1 MNKIQID
8 KDKIINLEN
17 NEYQLVINH
26 DCNIE
31 FIVNKTINSKV
42 SILVKS
48 SNINIKILL
57 ESNSSLIINQLGC
70 DSSINYDVNINNNS
84 NLYVVDSII
93 SKVDSINNIN
103 LSHKGN
109 NSEIKFYTNGIN
121 LENKKMYYNVN
132 GIISKDISDVYLEE
146 NSKIINIKDG
156 DSKIIPNLIVDS
168 KDISANHSAYI
179 GTLDNDTLN
188 YLMSRGIEKDKA
200 KDLIIKS
207 ILLSK
212 MNLNIDEFIKEIGLY
227 IEGGEYE

>member
-8 KDKIINLEN
+8 KDKIINLEDD
-17 NEYQLVINH
+17 EYQLVINH

-57 ESNSSLIINQLGC
+57 ESNSSLIINQLGF

-179 GTLDNDTLN
+179 GTLDKDILN

>member
-17 NEYQLVINH
+17 DEYQLVINH

-31 FIVNKTINSKV
+31 FFVNKTINSKV

-57 ESNSSLIINQLGC
+57 ESNSSLIINQLGF

-109 NSEIKFYTNGIN
+109 NSEIRFYTNGIN

-179 GTLDNDTLN
+179 GTLDNDILN

-212 MNLNIDEFIKEIGLY
+212 MNLNVDEFIKEIGLY
-227 IEGGEYE
+227 IEGGVYE

>member
-8 KDKIINLEN
+8 KDKIINLEDD
-17 NEYQLVINH
+17 EYQLVINH

-121 LENKKMYYNVN
+121 LDNKKMYYNVN

-227 IEGGEYE
+227 IEGGRV

>member
-17 NEYQLVINH
+17 DEYQLVINH

-31 FIVNKTINSKV
+31 FIVNKNINSKV

-57 ESNSSLIINQLGC
+57 ESNSSLIINQLGF
-70 DSSINYDVNINNNS
+70 DSSINYDVNINNNG

-109 NSEIKFYTNGIN
+109 NSEIRFYTNGIN

-146 NSKIINIKDG
+146 NSKIINVKDG

>member
-8 KDKIINLEN
+8 KDKIINLEDD
-17 NEYQLVINH
+17 EYQLVINH

-31 FIVNKTINSKV
+31 FIVNKNINSKV

>member
-8 KDKIINLEN
+8 KDKIINLEDD
-17 NEYQLVINH
+17 EYQLVINH

-103 LSHKGN
+103 LSHKEN
-109 NSEIKFYTNGIN
+109 NSEIRFYTNGIN
-121 LENKKMYYNVN
+121 LDNRKMYYNVN

-179 GTLDNDTLN
+179 GTLDNDILN

>member
-8 KDKIINLEN
+8 KDKIINLEDD
-17 NEYQLVINH
+17 EYQLVINH

-179 GTLDNDTLN
+179 GTLDNETLN

>member
-8 KDKIINLEN
+8 KDKIINLEDD
-17 NEYQLVINH
+17 EYQLVINH

-42 SILVKS
+42 SVLVKS

-57 ESNSSLIINQLGC
+57 ESNSSLIINQLGF

-109 NSEIKFYTNGIN
+109 DSEIRFYTNGIN

-179 GTLDNDTLN
+179 GTLDNDILN

>member
-17 NEYQLVINH
+17 DEYQLIINN

-31 FIVNKTINSKV
+31 FIVNKNINSKV

-57 ESNSSLIINQLGC
+57 ESNSSLIINQLGF

-212 MNLNIDEFIKEIGLY
+212 RNLNIDEFIKEIGLY

>member
-17 NEYQLVINH
+17 DEYQLVINH

-31 FIVNKTINSKV
+31 FFVNKTINSKV

-227 IEGGEYE
+227 IEGGRV

>member
-17 NEYQLVINH
+17 DEYQLIINN

-31 FIVNKTINSKV
+31 FIVNKNINSKV

-121 LENKKMYYNVN
+121 LDNKKMYYNVN

-179 GTLDNDTLN
+179 GTLDNETLN

-212 MNLNIDEFIKEIGLY
+212 RNLNIDEFIKEICLY

>member
-179 GTLDNDTLN
+179 GTLDNETLN

>member
-17 NEYQLVINH
+17 DEYQLVINH

-31 FIVNKTINSKV
+31 FIVNKNINSKV

-57 ESNSSLIINQLGC
+57 ESNSSLIINQLGF

-109 NSEIKFYTNGIN
+109 NSEIRFYTNGIN

-179 GTLDNDTLN
+179 GTLDNDILN